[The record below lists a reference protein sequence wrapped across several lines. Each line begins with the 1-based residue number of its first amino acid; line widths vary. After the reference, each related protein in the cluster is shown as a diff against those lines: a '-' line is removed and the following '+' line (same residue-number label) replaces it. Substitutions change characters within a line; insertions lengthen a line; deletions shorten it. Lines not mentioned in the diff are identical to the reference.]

1 MKDNNDIISLNQ
13 FRNRK
18 QEEKK
23 RKTERIFFHHLV
35 GVYGMTQP
43 GKMVPVQLAD
53 VSEEGVGILV
63 PYDSSA
69 VWPVASE
76 KIPVRLYFSAE
87 SFMEIVVDVKNSRPM
102 IENGFRYTRYGC
114 AVRDDQRTAM
124 AWKSFVSFL
133 RAFSE
138 VSEKDTGNIS
148 VGSI

>member
-1 MKDNNDIISLNQ
+1 
-13 FRNRK
+13 
-18 QEEKK
+18 
-23 RKTERIFFHHLV
+23 
-35 GVYGMTQP
+35 
-43 GKMVPVQLAD
+43 
-53 VSEEGVGILV
+53 
-63 PYDSSA
+63 
-69 VWPVASE
+69 
-76 KIPVRLYFSAE
+76 
-87 SFMEIVVDVKNSRPM
+87 MEIVVDVKNSRPM